1 MKLFKKRK
9 KKPTVSIKKDKEKK
23 GTNPKDFLKII
34 VAGEGGVGKTTFLH
48 RYVEGKFIPDTKLTV
63 GVQFF
68 LKEIKIDRR
77 AYKLQLWD
85 LGGEIQFRSILQ
97 YYLNGAYG
105 ALLMFDLTRITT
117 LNRIEEWVKMIR
129 DEDPNLPILLL
140 GTKLDLGEKISV
152 DDIYPLELRDKYN
165 LDDYLKVS
173 SKTGIKINEPF
184 DILTRRILKQER
196 FLKTKA
202 EGVSLTGN

>member
-23 GTNPKDFLKII
+23 ETKPKDFLKII

-48 RYVEGKFIPDTKLTV
+48 RYVEEKFIPDTKLTV

-105 ALLMFDLTRITT
+105 ALLMFDLTRMTT